1 MTLIVSYTI
10 SEGILVQTIRVIS
23 AIKAARNALGWSQ
36 PELAKRSGI
45 SLVTIARTES
55 GAINPRISSLV
66 AMQKALEAAGVVIQD
81 NSPMQ
86 GYTLVITP
94 EAMQIAETNLGRSVE
109 GGGGGKE

>member
-1 MTLIVSYTI
+1 MTLIVSHNI
-10 SEGILVQTIRVIS
+10 SEGILVQTIRIIS

-55 GAINPRISSLV
+55 GAINPRISSLM
-66 AMQKALEAAGVVIQD
+66 AMQRALEAAGVVIQD

-94 EAMQIAETNLGRSVE
+94 EAMEIAQLNLGRSTE
-109 GGGGGKE
+109 GSGGGQK

>member
-1 MTLIVSYTI
+1 
-10 SEGILVQTIRVIS
+10 
-23 AIKAARNALGWSQ
+23 
-36 PELAKRSGI
+36 
-45 SLVTIARTES
+45 
-55 GAINPRISSLV
+55 
-66 AMQKALEAAGVVIQD
+66 MQKALEAAGVVIQD